1 MLRRGSRASERR
13 RHLSDHL
20 SWQQDLAL
28 SSSIYLL
35 QEMGPTGFLL
45 REEEP
50 EYRDFRVFLGNP
62 HFCDCSRFL
71 KGGEL
76 CKHICW
82 VLLKK
87 FRLPRNHESALQLGL
102 TEREINDL
110 LRGIHRIQT
119 LQQRTEDE
127 NAHIE
132 EAEYIKQKEIGSDD
146 ICSICHEVFLEKK
159 LPVTFCRYL
168 LGTTTRC
175 VISGKIRFG
184 CGNSIHIKCMK
195 ILANFQNMTSNT
207 SMLKCPLCRKEFAP
221 LKLILEEFKN
231 SSKLVTVAE
240 KERLDK
246 HLGIPCN
253 NCKQFPIEGK
263 CYKCTKCVEYHL
275 CQECFDSCCHPSH
288 LFTFREKRNQRW
300 KSLEKRSDEIIKCR
314 DIKNE
319 EEENM
324 PHFQEKQGQVYTP
337 KHVVKSLPLLLITK
351 SSKLLAP
358 GFQCRL
364 CLKAFHLGQHAR
376 LLPCTHKFHRKCI
389 DSWLF
394 HKCNS
399 CPIDGQVIYN
409 PLTWNNTAVNGHAH
423 QSVSNTDIT
432 HLLKQEEPELFIPGT
447 GLVLKQNRLGIL
459 PSIPQCNSK
468 KLNTPQSPTDT
479 YQNIT
484 INDLF
489 SIKLDDS
496 NSRKLI
502 YEYKISQHF
511 PRYLQDLPTGS
522 FEKISSQTFLPSIDH
537 KNIICPTGMENPC
550 INEKYHT
557 HQSQKMTKDCKCVNH
572 NLKTTLGTKIREDS
586 RRSNSSLPE
595 DLNLIVNWGTTK
607 LSLSKRHNNCM
618 GKIRQKCSHLSRRPI
633 SHPLNTE
640 STELSLILEGVQL

>member
-1 MLRRGSRASERR
+1 MLRRGSKASERR
-13 RHLSDHL
+13 RHLSDRV
-20 SWQQDLAL
+20 SWQQEQAL

-35 QEMGPTGFLL
+35 REMGPTGFLL

-50 EYRDFRVFLGNP
+50 EPRDFRVFLGNP
-62 HFCDCSRFL
+62 HICNCSTFL

-82 VLLKK
+82 ILLKK
-87 FRLPRNHESALQLGL
+87 FKLPRNHESALQLGL
-102 TEREINDL
+102 VEGEINDL
-110 LRGIHRIQT
+110 LRGIHRVQT
-119 LQQRTEDE
+119 PQRGTNDT

-132 EAEYIKQKEIGSDD
+132 EDGYIKQKEIASDD
-146 ICSICHEVFLEKK
+146 ICSICQEVLLEKK
-159 LPVTFCRYL
+159 LPVTFC
-168 LGTTTRC
+168 
-175 VISGKIRFG
+175 RFG

-195 ILANFQNMTSNT
+195 ILADYQDISNT
-207 SMLKCPLCRKEFAP
+207 SMLKCPLCRHEFAP

-231 SSKLVTVAE
+231 SSKLVTAAE

-253 NCKQFPIEGK
+253 ICKQFPIEGT
-263 CYKCTKCVEYHL
+263 CYKCTKCIEYHL
-275 CQECFDSCCHPSH
+275 CQECFDSCYHLSH
-288 LFTFREKRNQRW
+288 RFTFREKRNQRW
-300 KSLEKRSDEIIKCR
+300 KSLEGRSDEIVKNR
-314 DIKNE
+314 DVKNE
-319 EEENM
+319 IEEKM

-337 KHVVKSLPLLLITK
+337 KHVVKSLPLILITK
-351 SSKLLAP
+351 KSKLLAP

-364 CLKAFHLGQHAR
+364 CLKAFCLGQHTR

-394 HKCNS
+394 QKCNS

-409 PLTWNNTAVNGHAH
+409 PLIWNNTAVNGHAH

-432 HLLKQEEPELFIPGT
+432 HLSKQQESELFIPGT

-459 PSIPQCNSK
+459 PGIPECNSE

-484 INDLF
+484 VDDLF

-511 PRYLQDLPTGS
+511 PRYLQDLPSGS
-522 FEKISSQTFLPSIDH
+522 FGKISSQTFLPSIAH
-537 KNIICPTGMENPC
+537 KNIICPAGMEIPC

-557 HQSQKMTKDCKCVNH
+557 RQSQKMTKDCKRIKH
-572 NLKTTLGTKIREDS
+572 NPKKTLGTKIRENNT
-586 RRSNSSLPE
+586 RSNSFLPE
-595 DLNLIVNWGTTK
+595 DLNHIANWDTTK
-607 LSLSKRHNNCM
+607 PNLSKRYNNCT

-633 SHPLNTE
+633 SHPLNTK
-640 STELSLILEGVQL
+640 STELSLILEGIQL

>member
-1 MLRRGSRASERR
+1 MLRRGYKASERR

-20 SWQQDLAL
+20 SWQQDQAM

-35 QEMGPTGFLL
+35 REMGPTGFLL

-50 EYRDFRVFLGNP
+50 ENRDFRVFLGNP
-62 HFCDCSRFL
+62 HVCNCSTYL
-71 KGGEL
+71 KRGEL

-87 FRLPRNHESALQLGL
+87 FKLPRNHESALQLGL
-102 TEREINDL
+102 VEGEISNL
-110 LRGIHRIQT
+110 LRGIHRVQT
-119 LQQRTEDE
+119 PQQGTNNETV
-127 NAHIE
+127 HIE
-132 EAEYIKQKEIGSDD
+132 EDGYIKQKEIGSDD
-146 ICSICHEVFLEKK
+146 ICSICQEVLLEKK
-159 LPVTFCRYL
+159 LPVTFC
-168 LGTTTRC
+168 
-175 VISGKIRFG
+175 RFG

-195 ILANFQNMTSNT
+195 ILANYQDMISNT

-231 SSKLVTVAE
+231 SSKLVTAAE

-263 CYKCTKCVEYHL
+263 CYKCTKCIEYHL
-275 CQECFDSCCHPSH
+275 CQECFDSCCHLSH
-288 LFTFREKRNQRW
+288 PFTFREKRNQRW
-300 KSLEKRSDEIIKCR
+300 RSLEKGSDATAKYV

-319 EEENM
+319 IEEKM
-324 PHFQEKQGQVYTP
+324 PHFQGKQGQVYTP
-337 KHVVKSLPLLLITK
+337 KQVVKSLPLSLITK
-351 SSKLLAP
+351 NSKLLAP
-358 GFQCRL
+358 GYQCRL
-364 CLKAFHLGQHAR
+364 CLKAFRLGQHTR

-394 HKCNS
+394 YKCNS

-409 PLTWNNTAVNGHAH
+409 PLIWKDTAVNGHTH
-423 QSVSNTDIT
+423 QSISTTNIT
-432 HLLKQEEPELFIPGT
+432 HLSKQEEPELFIPGT
-447 GLVLKQNRLGIL
+447 GLVLNQNRVGIL
-459 PSIPQCNSK
+459 PSIPQHNSE
-468 KLNTPQSPTDT
+468 KLNTPESPTDT

-484 INDLF
+484 IDDLF

-522 FEKISSQTFLPSIDH
+522 FGKMSSQTFLPSIAH
-537 KNIICPTGMENPC
+537 KNIICLTGMESPC
-550 INEKYHT
+550 ISEKYHT
-557 HQSQKMTKDCKCVNH
+557 GQSQKMAKDCKHINH
-572 NLKTTLGTKIREDS
+572 NQKKTFGTRIREDKK
-586 RRSNSSLPE
+586 RSNTLLPE

-607 LSLSKRHNNCM
+607 ISLSKRYNNCM
-618 GKIRQKCSHLSRRPI
+618 GKTRQKCSNLSRKPE
-633 SHPLNTE
+633 SHPLNTKNP
-640 STELSLILEGVQL
+640 ELSLILEGVQL